1 MDSVTDI
8 IDNKGDIIVWLILCA
23 NLVCFIFI
31 TVSYILINI
40 TTRLSMKR
48 SGSHQNTHRQKGSR
62 EIQNRITFIIVTDF
76 VCWVPF
82 IMVSALH
89 NLHLIDATHWYTTFA
104 MTVLPLNSVIN
115 PLLYDNKL
123 RKIVSDK
130 IQLLVSSVSDCWI
143 IAYIRQWL
151 GIEGTQTCIEL
162 DMTTIEN
169 VASLSQFPEE

>member
-1 MDSVTDI
+1 MDSITEI
-8 IDNKGDIIVWLILCA
+8 IDNKGDIIVWLMLCV

-40 TTRLSMKR
+40 TTRLSLKR
-48 SGSHQNTHRQKGSR
+48 SGSNQNAHIQKGSR
-62 EIQNRITFIIVTDF
+62 EIQNRITLIIVTDF

-89 NLHLIDATHWYTTFA
+89 NLNLIDATHWYTTFA

-123 RKIVSDK
+123 RKLVSTK
-130 IQLLVSSVSDCWI
+130 LQLLISLVSNCWI
-143 IAYIRQWL
+143 IMYIRQ
-151 GIEGTQTCIEL
+151 C
-162 DMTTIEN
+162 
-169 VASLSQFPEE
+169 